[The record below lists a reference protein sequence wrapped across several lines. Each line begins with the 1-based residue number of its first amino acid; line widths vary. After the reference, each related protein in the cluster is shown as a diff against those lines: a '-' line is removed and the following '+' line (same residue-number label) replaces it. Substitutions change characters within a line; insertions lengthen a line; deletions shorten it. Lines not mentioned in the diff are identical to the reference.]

1 MTLRR
6 LGLIMILSFMCA
18 GSVLA
23 SGSIEDRSFYSSA
36 LGQTRHVMVYKPD
49 GYNPNGTTRYPVI
62 YFLHPAGSD
71 YNTWPLANVL
81 YVLNSLIA
89 SGVMR
94 PVIAA
99 VPSGSAG
106 SWGGS
111 LWANSALYGRFEDYV
126 VQDVIPFVDANYLTI
141 PQRAKRSLIG
151 YSMGAMGTFNIGF
164 RHPDLFAVTA
174 AHSGALD
181 YNHFSDW
188 IPLLCG
194 EAGGVPPYAW
204 DPADGTFSQLMFLVA
219 GAWSPNLSSPPYFVD
234 FPLDPWGAPIDS
246 VYAAK
251 WLPNGPQRLA
261 RNLLHTRIPAIYFD
275 CGTEDELYFYPFN
288 TAFAESLDAL
298 RIPHLFRSYSGTH
311 GSMLTS
317 RLMISFAF
325 ADSIMY
331 LSSADASDLRQDPP
345 QTSMTVR
352 PNPSRAHV
360 EIEVALPRAGTVDI
374 DVVDVSGRIVGTIV
388 RSWQAPQGTS
398 VMNWRAGANQAPGIY
413 YLRLRSSVGR
423 ATTTVVLSR

>member
-1 MTLRR
+1 MTFRR
-6 LGLIMILSFMCA
+6 MGLIVILSSMCA

-62 YFLHPAGSD
+62 YFLHPANSD

-99 VPSGSAG
+99 IPSGSAG

-126 VQDVIPFVDANYLTI
+126 AQDVIQFIDTNYLTI

-151 YSMGAMGTFNIGF
+151 YSMGAMGAFNIGF

-181 YNHFSDW
+181 YNHFQDW
-188 IPLLCG
+188 VPLLCG
-194 EAGGVPPYAW
+194 EAGGVPPYEW
-204 DPADGTFSQLMFLVA
+204 NPADGTLSELTFLIA
-219 GAWSPNLSSPPYFVD
+219 GAWSPDLSLPPYFVD
-234 FPLDPWGAPIDS
+234 FPLDPYGAPVDS
-246 VYAAK
+246 VYGAK
-251 WLPNGPQRLA
+251 WLPNGSQRLA

-288 TAFAESLDAL
+288 MAFAESLDVL

-311 GSMLTS
+311 ASNLTS

-331 LSSADASDLRQDPP
+331 LNSSDVSDLP
-345 QTSMTVR
+345 QKPTQVSIR
-352 PNPSRAHV
+352 AWPNPSHSDV
-360 EIEVALPRAGTVDI
+360 EIEIGMPRTGAVDLE
-374 DVVDVSGRIVGTIV
+374 VVDVSGRIVERIACGHQL
-388 RSWQAPQGTS
+388 SPGTS
-398 VMNWRAGANQAPGIY
+398 VVNWRAGAKHAPGIY
-413 YLRLRSSVGR
+413 YLRLRSSAGR
-423 ATTTVVLSR
+423 ATTAVVLSP